1 MTVRHGTVR
10 GIVVLIAIG
19 LVAAVGLV
27 VGTNTPSADAAVGI
41 DQCNNTGT
49 TGGDTITC
57 AVTITN
63 NFTYNAATPDLP
75 TGSATIVTSFDC
87 TGSAVC
93 PTGGS
98 TTSSSPITNITQCN
112 STGLGG
118 ASTVTC
124 TATVTNNLTGYP
136 TGAAIDSTVVQC
148 QSPGGVDTL
157 TCVATPAGNDRSG
170 TAGPGGQSVT
180 QCNSSGG
187 AGGTLT
193 CTVTAPPSQSTG
205 LPTTINECVASGT
218 TGASTVTCTATITN
232 NFFASTGP
240 TTTVA
245 ANTTTTAPGRGA
257 STTTVLNTTN
267 QGGGTTTTAVASTLN
282 EGGGSGGVTTTS
294 KTGLPVTGGNI
305 LGSVVAGLVAVL
317 LGTMMLLMSRRR
329 SRVR

>member
-1 MTVRHGTVR
+1 MTVRHGSVR

-218 TGASTVTCTATITN
+218 TGAST
-232 NFFASTGP
+232 
-240 TTTVA
+240 
-245 ANTTTTAPGRGA
+245 TTAPGRGA